1 MQVLINILVYQI
13 ISNICFFKIWHLLV
27 FQFLIIC
34 VQYAIFF
41 KWMEEMNYHLPYWV
55 RDCYENHPD
64 EYNDLIWE
72 YGCVL
77 FLQKIQI
84 LGKHFQNILD

>member
-1 MQVLINILVYQI
+1 
-13 ISNICFFKIWHLLV
+13 
-27 FQFLIIC
+27 
-34 VQYAIFF
+34 
-41 KWMEEMNYHLPYWV
+41 MEEMNYHLPYWV